1 MAPPFLF
8 RPYPVP
14 YCSGVN
20 LSPRTLMRIST
31 AFSLIRTLSLRFSL
45 FPPFSV
51 FCFGLTICL
60 PLLFPTSPRKFWRN
74 LLLQPVPLFYSPL
87 KAPWVLSS
95 SLQMRISSLSEDFP
109 GLPFSTPLN
118 IVKKLRFSVLFIIG
132 SFFSCIVQY

>member
-20 LSPRTLMRIST
+20 LSPRTLLRIST

-51 FCFGLTICL
+51 FCFGLTIRL
-60 PLLFPTSPRKFWRN
+60 PLLFPTFPPGSFGGIFCV
-74 LLLQPVPLFYSPL
+74 LQPVPLFYSPL
-87 KAPWVLSS
+87 KAPWLLSS
-95 SLQMRISSLSEDFP
+95 SRQMRISPLSEGFP

-118 IVKKLRFSVLFIIG
+118 IAKNYDFVFSPL
-132 SFFSCIVQY
+132 

>member
-14 YCSGVN
+14 YCSGVD
-20 LSPRTLMRIST
+20 LSPRTLLRIST

-51 FCFGLTICL
+51 FCFGHHPFTIVV
-60 PLLFPTSPRKFWRN
+60 PDVSPRKFWRN
-74 LLLQPVPLFYSPL
+74 LLRASASSSFLL
-87 KAPWVLSS
+87 APKGSVWLLSS
-95 SLQMRISSLSEDFP
+95 SRQMRISPLSEGFP

-118 IVKKLRFSVLFIIG
+118 IVKNYDSVFSPL
-132 SFFSCIVQY
+132 